1 MWTINSPPIPKEV
14 LTNYFKS
21 SQTIPQGPKDNSLLA
36 KHKTYV
42 QPWLSFNLLEDPK
55 HVNSFQTSL
64 LKMAYATDNQVVFED
79 EKTIYGRITLLFRD
93 LESQYEANLKCK
105 EQSEKEL
112 ECLTKL
118 KAEKANLLTQ
128 FKTVEEIRETNM
140 KFQTEILGDSTRWI
154 HNSSAW
160 SRKTKRLR

>member
-1 MWTINSPPIPKEV
+1 
-14 LTNYFKS
+14 
-21 SQTIPQGPKDNSLLA
+21 
-36 KHKTYV
+36 
-42 QPWLSFNLLEDPK
+42 
-55 HVNSFQTSL
+55 
-64 LKMAYATDNQVVFED
+64 MAYATDNQVVFED

-140 KFQTEILGDSTRWI
+140 NLKPKNEEAKIIGDIPTHGRLHENSVEYILIKNKNTGEPSP
-154 HNSSAW
+154 
-160 SRKTKRLR
+160 KTVEAGSQRLRRASRRWDFDEGETWKKTRLGN